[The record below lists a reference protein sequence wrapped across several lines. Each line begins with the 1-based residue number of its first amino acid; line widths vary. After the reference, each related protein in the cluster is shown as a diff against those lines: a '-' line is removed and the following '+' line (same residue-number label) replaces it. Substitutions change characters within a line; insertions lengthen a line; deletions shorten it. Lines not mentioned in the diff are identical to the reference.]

1 MNARSEKAMAMVSR
15 KIFKTSLTETNWAR
29 QYRCVQARNSLLL
42 IAAQGATELDGGE
55 AEFVAEVVG
64 GFGELFEFFAAVGF
78 QEVELLRAVG
88 GGGGGAEEADFA
100 FDVAVVPEEI
110 EEDGEDIGVELRG
123 LGKRFG
129 TGVGFEAGVTD

>member
-29 QYRCVQARNSLLL
+29 QYRCVQARKSLLL

-64 GFGELFEFFAAVGF
+64 GFGELFEFFAAVRL
-78 QEVELLRAVG
+78 QEVDVLLALG
-88 GGGGGAEEADFA
+88 EGAEGDAEEAD
-100 FDVAVVPEEI
+100 
-110 EEDGEDIGVELRG
+110 
-123 LGKRFG
+123 
-129 TGVGFEAGVTD
+129 